1 MRLSAQFGIRLLLLC
16 SLLGLLMGLSPA
28 LSTRAQTAVVR
39 AVLFYSPTCPHCH
52 KVITEDLPPLLE
64 KYGNQFQ
71 IVGVDVSTTGGQA
84 LFLAAIQWHK
94 VPPESQVVP
103 MLFVDDIMLIGSIDI
118 PEQLPG
124 LIEKYQAKGGVD
136 WPDIPGLRE
145 AIEASQPTQIPS
157 LESTVEQTQSSA
169 TEAVVLNATFTPTAS
184 SQTVT
189 PAPEAVNTP
198 TPEGTTT
205 GLIQANAPPPG
216 FSERLA
222 SDPAGNL
229 LAIVV
234 LIGMLLSFGGA
245 AALLLS
251 TREPTHPDKHSWVIP
266 VLCGIGLLIAGYLT
280 YVETAQVSAVCG
292 PVGDCNTVQ
301 QSEFARVFGVFPVGV
316 MGLLGY
322 LAIGTG
328 WTLSRF
334 KSGYISQLASAL
346 LLGMTLFGVL
356 FSIYLTF
363 LEPFVI
369 GATCMWCLSSAVI
382 MTGLLWLTVN
392 PGKAAI
398 QNLLSNQIEDYP
410 KHRSRRSVQSKRP

>member
-1 MRLSAQFGIRLLLLC
+1 MRLSAQFGIRLLLLW

-28 LSTRAQTAVVR
+28 LSARAQTAVVR

-64 KYGNQFQ
+64 KYGNQLQ
-71 IVGVDVSTTGGQA
+71 IVGVDVSTSGGQA

-124 LIEKYQAKGGVD
+124 LIEKYLAQGGVD

-145 AIEASQPTQIPS
+145 AIEASQPTQTASP
-157 LESTVEQTQSSA
+157 EATAEQTPPSA
-169 TEAVVLNATFTPTAS
+169 TEAGVLNATSSPAAS

-189 PAPEAVNTP
+189 PAPTAVNTP

-205 GLIQANAPPPG
+205 GPIQANAPPPG

-222 SDPAGNL
+222 SDPTGNL
-229 LAIVV
+229 LAIAV
-234 LIGMLLSFGGA
+234 LIGMLLSFGIT

-251 TREPTHPDKHSWVIP
+251 TREPTHPDKLTWAIP
-266 VLCGIGLLIAGYLT
+266 VLCGIGLLIASYLT

-301 QSEFARVFGVFPVGV
+301 QSEFARLFSFFPVGV

-322 LAIGTG
+322 LAIGIT
-328 WTLSRF
+328 WTFSRF
-334 KSGYISQLASAL
+334 KSGYVSQLASAL

-398 QNLLSNQIEDYP
+398 QNLLSVEKDDS
-410 KHRSRRSVQSKRP
+410 RGRRARRSIQGKRL